1 MGKTSSLPE
10 RNGVMDQ
17 LEENMERQRD
27 RERGQE
33 RENAQFSYSH
43 INNTYLPKPNH
54 IDFS

>member
-1 MGKTSSLPE
+1 ME